1 MKKLIVFIF
10 LSFLMMSCSEL
21 INKPKNLLPK
31 DKITE
36 LVVEF
41 ALNEQ
46 VNNFIPGTDMEN
58 ATRLVL
64 KKNKIKAQDFNDS
77 YKYYAATGDLE
88 KILNDA
94 QEIILEKDPKAK
106 KFIEKNLQ
114 NDQNNTPTVK

>member
-31 DKITE
+31 DKVTE

-94 QEIILEKDPKAK
+94 QEIILEKDPKTK

>member
-1 MKKLIVFIF
+1 MKKLVVFIF

-31 DKITE
+31 EKVTE

-46 VNNFIPGTDMEN
+46 INNFIPGTNMES

-64 KKNKIKAQDFNDS
+64 KKNKIKAQDFNES